1 MAPIA
6 TAYIG
11 TAYMIMSIPGER
23 AVAGHARV
31 QAMAY
36 IVMACIVMAYIVMA
50 CIVMA
55 CIVMAY
61 IVMAC
66 IVMACIVMASSTSKP
81 PRLGHRLNR
90 RSATVA

>member
-36 IVMACIVMAYIVMA
+36 IVMA
-50 CIVMA
+50 
-55 CIVMAY
+55 
-61 IVMAC
+61 
-66 IVMACIVMASSTSKP
+66 
-81 PRLGHRLNR
+81 
-90 RSATVA
+90 